1 MKGIGKEKFSK
12 TLVVNHKEEKRRVD
26 DTYDTLILDDANIE
40 PFEDTQLW
48 IWIDNQAGKTLR
60 VLYDTVYKKK
70 GIVQTIAMNLKEFL

>member
-26 DTYDTLILDDANIE
+26 DTLFLDDANIE